1 MFLGLFSLLR
11 RDGGIGGSPGPER
24 SCMVAIDREEWLPD
38 GGRDR
43 VGLDSGGEV
52 SEPVELVEPTGIAL
66 GRRADGGE

>member
-43 VGLDSGGEV
+43 VGLGSGGEV
-52 SEPVELVEPTGIAL
+52 SEPVEPVELIVIAL

>member
-1 MFLGLFSLLR
+1 
-11 RDGGIGGSPGPER
+11 
-24 SCMVAIDREEWLPD
+24 MVAIDREEWLPD

-52 SEPVELVEPTGIAL
+52 SEPVEPVELTVITL